1 MYACKNNTREYTCT
15 NMYACKNNTHEYT
28 CTNMY
33 ACENNTREHTCTNM
47 YACKNNTREY
57 TCTNMYACK
66 TKTAKI
72 VMCKQLTKIRAT
84 IMKFKK
90 AILNFHYLKYC
101 ICNLLKTYYL
111 YWISKDTTSTR
122 RVWIFQK
129 GNQNPYIARRTD
141 NTMAKRQTTQW
152 TKEKVEKDKQ
162 RSTKYT
168 YITKDRV
175 TRTPLKSGGKFR
187 GSGRVGSSCFTSFPN
202 KTYWPVS
209 H

>member
-1 MYACKNNTREYTCT
+1 M
-15 NMYACKNNTHEYT
+15 
-28 CTNMY
+28 
-33 ACENNTREHTCTNM
+33 
-47 YACKNNTREY
+47 
-57 TCTNMYACK
+57 
-66 TKTAKI
+66 
-72 VMCKQLTKIRAT
+72 
-84 IMKFKK
+84 
-90 AILNFHYLKYC
+90 
-101 ICNLLKTYYL
+101 
-111 YWISKDTTSTR
+111 
-122 RVWIFQK
+122 FQK

-202 KTYWPVS
+202 KTY
-209 H
+209 